1 MEQALR
7 DVTLQDAKIE
17 SSRSDKE
24 KRKFVEAHVVV
35 KDSRFEIPVPLKT
48 GVVAIPD
55 NMAVAKNRLENL
67 KKKALKDTDLR
78 EFLTECFCELQE
90 LNYIERV
97 MFETPVWYFPYFV
110 ASQAKKRI
118 VYDGK
123 AAFKG
128 VCIND
133 FIETGP
139 DLLNPL
145 ADILA
150 RFQLGKFAMM
160 ADLTKCFFQIGVPA
174 EQCDLFHI
182 LWFDKNDVREGNVVT
197 YRFTRHPWGVKSSPF
212 IASFSIQKTLDDNT
226 TCTSDLT
233 LDAIRKNIYMD
244 DLMFSVDSLDEA
256 KIIANEAIDLFDS
269 RGFKLVKWS
278 ANKNAVPVLAK
289 FEKEVLISGMRELDL
304 SIEHDNDLFETKALG
319 YVWET
324 GGIFENC

>member
-1 MEQALR
+1 M
-7 DVTLQDAKIE
+7 
-17 SSRSDKE
+17 
-24 KRKFVEAHVVV
+24 
-35 KDSRFEIPVPLKT
+35 
-48 GVVAIPD
+48 
-55 NMAVAKNRLENL
+55 
-67 KKKALKDTDLR
+67 KDTDLR

-97 MFETPVWYFPYFV
+97 DDSEMLETPVWYLPYFV
-110 ASQAKKRI
+110 TSQAKKRI

-123 AAFKG
+123 AAFNG

-150 RFQLGKFAMM
+150 RFRLGKFAMM
-160 ADLTKCFFQIGVPA
+160 ADLTKCFFQIGVHA
-174 EQCDLFHI
+174 EQRDLFRI

-197 YRFTRHPWGVKSSPF
+197 YRFIRHPWGVKSSSF
-212 IASFSIQKTLDDNT
+212 IASFAIQKTLDDNAT
-226 TCTSDLT
+226 GASDLT
-233 LDAIRKNIYMD
+233 LDTIRKNIYMD

-289 FEKEVLISGMRELDL
+289 FEKEVWR
-304 SIEHDNDLFETKALG
+304 IEPRSKTVLFRNNQRA
-319 YVWET
+319 
-324 GGIFENC
+324 